1 MISPRNKPRAIPSQT
16 GNISSEVPFAGS
28 EVYSSTGLY
37 VEKSVTFFWSDFS
50 IFFCN
55 SVKCVKD
62 RILAFVSK
70 TDAMNIVVKAIK
82 FKPASL
88 PVKCL

>member
-1 MISPRNKPRAIPSQT
+1 M
-16 GNISSEVPFAGS
+16 AGS

-37 VEKSVTFFWSDFS
+37 VEKPVTFFWSDFS
-50 IFFCN
+50 IFFFVTQLN
-55 SVKCVKD
+55 VLKTEF
-62 RILAFVSK
+62 LAFVSK

-88 PVKCL
+88 TVKCL